1 MKNRNFVIV
10 TIFLIVLVSC
20 LLCIL
25 YKNDFFSKKISVENE
40 KRESV
45 VISDKRKV
53 SVEYPK
59 YNDSVGCNFD
69 VKGVVPNEWL
79 HEGSFLVKVRI
90 GESVV
95 YQTMV
100 VTEVDQSDSTVSK
113 FSAVVQCGAGCVGQG
128 EVVLVEQDG
137 GVNAQEFAI
146 PVTFTSTCSV
156 GEL

>member
-10 TIFLIVLVSC
+10 TIFLITLVTC

-25 YKNDFFSKKISVENE
+25 YKNDVFNKKPPVEHE
-40 KRESV
+40 KREQIL
-45 VISDKRKV
+45 ISDKKKV

-59 YNDSVGCNFD
+59 YNDSVECNFD
-69 VKGVVPNEWL
+69 VKGIVPNEWL
-79 HEGSFLVKVRI
+79 HDGSFLVKIRI
-90 GESVV
+90 GESIV
-95 YQTMV
+95 YQTMADA
-100 VTEVDQSDSTVSK
+100 EVDESDNTVSK
-113 FSAVVQCGAGCVGQG
+113 FSAVVQCGAGCIGQG

-137 GVNAQEFAI
+137 RDNAQEFAI